1 MILEIII
8 LTLLNQA
15 NYTLPTNVSN
25 IGQFFGWAN
34 TTVNNLFGMGLSI
47 AIFLIILLGSIF
59 RGTDPLIGFEI
70 GSFIS
75 LLVSLILL
83 LMNLIQ
89 ANVVL
94 LYSGFT
100 VLGFLLLLLRGV
112 SSPY

>member
-1 MILEIII
+1 MILEIL
-8 LTLLNQA
+8 LTLINQA

-34 TTVNNLFGMGLSI
+34 TTVNNLYGIGISV
-47 AIFLIILLGSIF
+47 AIFLIIVLGSIF
-59 RGTDPLIGFEI
+59 RGIDALIGFEV

-75 LLVSLILL
+75 LLTSLILL

-94 LYSGFT
+94 LYSGLT
-100 VLGFLLLLLRGV
+100 VLGLLLLLLRGV